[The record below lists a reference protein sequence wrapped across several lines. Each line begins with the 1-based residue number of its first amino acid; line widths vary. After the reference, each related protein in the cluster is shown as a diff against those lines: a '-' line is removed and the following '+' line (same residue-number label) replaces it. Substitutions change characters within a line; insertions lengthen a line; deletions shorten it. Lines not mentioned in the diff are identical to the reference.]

1 MTETVLISER
11 GQITLP
17 VSVRKKYSLDKNTPV
32 ILEETPKGLL
42 LRKASLVPTRPYLDE
57 EIQKWLKEDKVLPR
71 DKKWLK
77 QE

>member
-1 MTETVLISER
+1 MSETVLISER

-17 VSVRKKYSLDKNTPV
+17 VSIRKKYSLDKNTPV

-42 LRKASLVPTRPYLDE
+42 LRKASLIPIHQYSDAEVNE
-57 EIQKWLKEDKVLPR
+57 WLGEDKVLPR

-77 QE
+77 